1 MEHRPHT
8 AHCLRL
14 LCNIRAGRG
23 WQVTPPFLPG
33 QSHGQRSLAG
43 FSPWGHQEDTTER
56 IERGFIKI
64 VANLGNL
71 LFTNGHK
78 IMQFD

>member
-33 QSHGQRSLAG
+33 KSHGQRSLAG